1 MKTRYGNDV
10 IIISTLSDREIQKIE
25 KIAHR
30 SINYDLYD
38 LYDLNDFEY
47 FEYVNS
53 YAEPQNDILLKL
65 ENINKINSYY

>member
-1 MKTRYGNDV
+1 MKTRYGYDSIIENIV
-10 IIISTLSDREIQKIE
+10 IEKEIQKVE
-25 KIAHR
+25 KIVYKR
-30 SINYDLYD
+30 INFDLYD
-38 LYDLNDFEY
+38 LYDFEY